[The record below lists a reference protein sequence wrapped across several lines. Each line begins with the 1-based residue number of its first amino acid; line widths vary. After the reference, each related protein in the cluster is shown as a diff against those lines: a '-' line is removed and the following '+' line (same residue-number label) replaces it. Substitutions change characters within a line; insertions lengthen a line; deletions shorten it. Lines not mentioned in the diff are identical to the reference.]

1 MKPQKQTKENEVFAA
16 LDAGS
21 SKVLCLVAR
30 PGNEPGSLRI
40 LGIGQAESVGLEKGC
55 VTNVQEAVA
64 SIQRAVRD
72 AQYTADLQISGVWA
86 SIGGGSL
93 VSANCTGQT
102 VLRGSEVRTVDVDQV
117 AENARQSALR
127 AAPPGRD
134 LIKLIEQGY
143 KCGDVVT
150 DDPKSL
156 MGPKLECHVH
166 ALYGSALAAK
176 NLKRCIQR
184 VGLELLN
191 YEPHPWAAAMAA
203 LSETER
209 ICDSVLID
217 IGAETTSLIVFSEN
231 RVQFTDVRPWGAELL
246 TRDLAMVLGIGLD
259 DAERLKCAVGECR
272 PSEVLPHE
280 VVQVEQKGGV
290 SRPYLR
296 ELVVKTL
303 SARVRQFFGI
313 YRKLLADAGALE
325 HVELVVLTGGG
336 AMLPGIADEAAEVL
350 GRRVRIGI
358 PREVEGETHVTGRP
372 DAVVAAGLIKCA
384 LTESAKGDERAYG
397 VRRGAGFFGRVKT
410 FFIGDY

>member
-1 MKPQKQTKENEVFAA
+1 MKPQKQTKDNEVFAA

-21 SKVLCLVAR
+21 SKVLCLIAR
-30 PGNEPGSLRI
+30 PGSEPGSLRI
-40 LGIGQAESVGLEKGC
+40 LGLGQTESKGFEKGC
-55 VTNVQEAVA
+55 VVNVQEAVA
-64 SIQRAVRD
+64 SIQQAVRD
-72 AQYTADLQISGVWA
+72 AQFTADVQISGVWA
-86 SIGGGSL
+86 AVGGGSL

-102 VLRGSEVRTVDVDQV
+102 VLRGSEVSRGDVEQV
-117 AENARQSALR
+117 AENARQAALR
-127 AAPPGRD
+127 AAPAGRD
-134 LIKLIEQGY
+134 LIKLIQQGY

-203 LSETER
+203 LSVTER
-209 ICDSVLID
+209 TCGSVLID
-217 IGAETTSLIVFSEN
+217 IGAETTSLIVFAEN

-246 TRDLAMVLGIGLD
+246 TRDLAMVLGIGLA
-259 DAERLKCAVGECR
+259 DAERLKCSVGECR

-280 VVQVEQKGGV
+280 VVPVETAG
-290 SRPYLR
+290 SAPRLFER

-336 AMLPGIADEAAEVL
+336 AMLPGIAQEAAEVL

-358 PREVEGETHVTGRP
+358 PRQIEGETHVCGRP
-372 DAVVAAGLIKCA
+372 DAVVAAGLIECA
-384 LTESAKGDERAYG
+384 LAESAKGDESAYG
-397 VRRGAGFFGRVKT
+397 VRRGAGFIGRLRT
-410 FFIGDY
+410 IFFGDY